1 MYGMVKTIRNS
12 VVGTFPSCH
21 IPSRLEERRTK
32 SRALRQERRRK
43 PDKPDDFVTY
53 EDSGSDCVQFKKS
66 CLEAKFKISGS
77 DEETPQ
83 QQEEILNTSY
93 NICDFV
99 RSRENNLTLE
109 RRSYNFEQTTRYVL
123 THDMLR
129 ETQINLGY
137 VNKVFCSK
145 WLSNRQVVFGTK
157 CNKLLIYDVNMR
169 RVDAIPTLSAN
180 RANHPEVQGGLH
192 SIEINT
198 SRSYLATG
206 ARNSA
211 DIAVYRLPTLDPVC
225 VGESGHRDL
234 IMGMCWLDDQFLV
247 SGSKDS
253 RLALWRINEDYM
265 DFPDGGKESCPTFAT
280 INPLSIRDCRTAQ
293 RIRSL
298 CFNKE
303 FREIA
308 ALSLNGYI
316 HIFNAETFKQK
327 LSRKLPNC
335 QDNVSI
341 AYHSDGLYAIGCR
354 SYTILLD
361 TRTLQTIKKI
371 TSRYSGCGI
380 RATSFE
386 GNLLTV
392 GTGLGMLL
400 FYDIRAGKYLES
412 SVNAARTVTLK
423 CSKGIVYPEDEMD
436 GFNVKYVPAIYTHC
450 YDSTGMRLFAAG
462 GPLPAT
468 LVGNYAGV
476 WQ

>member
-1 MYGMVKTIRNS
+1 MFEIRNKNTMVFSSMVKTVRHS
-12 VVGTFPSCH
+12 VVGTHPSCH
-21 IPSRLEERRTK
+21 VPARLEERRAK
-32 SRALRQERRRK
+32 ARALRQERRRK

-53 EDSGSDCVQFKKS
+53 DD
-66 CLEAKFKISGS
+66 SGS

-83 QQEEILNTSY
+83 QQEEVLNTSF
-93 NICDFV
+93 NLCDYL
-99 RSRENNLTLE
+99 RSRETGLKE
-109 RRSYNFEQTTRYVL
+109 QRSFNFENTSRYVL

-129 ETQINLGY
+129 ETQIHLGY
-137 VNKVFCSK
+137 INKVFCSK

-157 CNKLLIYDVNMR
+157 CNKLLVYDVNMR
-169 RVDAIPTLSAN
+169 RVDAIPTLSNN

-192 SIEINT
+192 AIEINP
-198 SRSYLATG
+198 SRSFLATG

-225 VGESGHRDL
+225 VGENGHRDL

-253 RLALWRINEDYM
+253 RLSLWRINEDLM
-265 DFPDGGKESCPTFAT
+265 DFPDGGKEACPTFAT
-280 INPLSIRDCRTAQ
+280 INPLCVKDVRTAQ

-303 FREIA
+303 FKEIA

-341 AYHSDGLYAIGCR
+341 AYHSDGLYAVGCR

-361 TRTLQTIKKI
+361 ARTLQTIKKI
-371 TSRYSGCGI
+371 TSRYNGCGI
-380 RATSFE
+380 RATTFE

-412 SVNAARTVTLK
+412 SVNASRTVALK

-436 GFNVKYVPAIYTHC
+436 GFQQVKYVPAIYTHC